1 MPTRLSTLII
11 AALLAI
17 AGRAAPSAPSDLSDP
32 SDPSDPSAPVSPTD
46 TLALPAPAPALPP
59 IRVLDPDTYVPSC
72 LITDEYAARRL
83 AFSTPRYTPVVASWR
98 NGGVVAAA
106 SAASYPG
113 MMAVES
119 ATLGIVQQ
127 AGNFTFTA
135 YGGASK
141 YGYFRG
147 LSTQWRFGGSARWQF
162 SQRVGVTLFG
172 SYATGA
178 YRLGM
183 APGIAETMLD
193 MPSFGGYFSW
203 DITDSFGI
211 DMGAAAHRTNL
222 SQWEVRPIF
231 APYYKVG
238 DAKLSIDVGGIVY
251 ELLRGHHEGP
261 GTRRNPSFVP
271 PKPTI
276 PIAPRD

>member
-1 MPTRLSTLII
+1 MRTFPALT
-11 AALLAI
+11 ALLLTVVVP
-17 AGRAAPSAPSDLSDP
+17 AAAQPDVSDKSDAPDMSDLSD
-32 SDPSDPSAPVSPTD
+32 S
-46 TLALPAPAPALPP
+46 LALPAAPPALPP

-83 AFSTPRYTPVVASWR
+83 AFTTPRYTPVVASWR

-106 SAASYPG
+106 SATSYPG

-178 YRLGM
+178 YRPGM
-183 APGIAETMLD
+183 APGVAEMLD

-203 DITDSFGI
+203 DITDRFGI

-238 DAKLSIDVGGIVY
+238 DAKLSVDVGGIVY
-251 ELLRGHHEGP
+251 ELLRGAHEGP
-261 GTRRNPSFVP
+261 GNRHNPSFAP
-271 PKPTI
+271 PKPVI
-276 PIAPRD
+276 QIGPRD

>member
-1 MPTRLSTLII
+1 MPTRLSTLIL
-11 AALLAI
+11 AALLALT
-17 AGRAAPSAPSDLSDP
+17 GRAATLPFFPSDLPDTP
-32 SDPSDPSAPVSPTD
+32 GPSA
-46 TLALPAPAPALPP
+46 LPDIPDSAAGAPAPALPP
-59 IRVLDPDTYVPSC
+59 MRVLDPDTYVPSC
-72 LITDEYAARRL
+72 LITNEYAARRL
-83 AFSTPRYTPVVASWR
+83 AFATASYTPVVASWR
-98 NGGVVAAA
+98 NGAVVAAA
-106 SAASYPG
+106 SATSYPG

-119 ATLGIVQQ
+119 ATLGVVQQ
-127 AGNFTFTA
+127 AGDFTFSA

-162 SQRVGVTLFG
+162 SRRVGVTLFG

-183 APGIAETMLD
+183 APGVAEMLD

-203 DITDSFGI
+203 DIAGNFGI

-222 SQWEVRPIF
+222 SQWEVRPIV

-238 DAKLSIDVGGIVY
+238 DAKISVDVGGIVY
-251 ELLRGHHEGP
+251 ELLRNSRSSGN
-261 GTRRNPSFVP
+261 NPSFAP